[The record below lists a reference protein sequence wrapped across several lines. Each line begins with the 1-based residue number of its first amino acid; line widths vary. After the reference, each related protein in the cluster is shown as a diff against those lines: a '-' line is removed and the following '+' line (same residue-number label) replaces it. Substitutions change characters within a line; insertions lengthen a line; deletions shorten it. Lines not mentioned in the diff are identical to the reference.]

1 MLNYEIAKFSLNEI
15 HMYNKNIFINMQLLI
30 FVHVYYRQFMVEK
43 KMCHWKKFTYRERNN
58 LKECIKILLACKSR
72 NIFYK

>member
-30 FVHVYYRQFMVEK
+30 FVIEK
-43 KMCHWKKFTYRERNN
+43 SLHIVNV
-58 LKECIKILLACKSR
+58 II
-72 NIFYK
+72 

>member
-30 FVHVYYRQFMVEK
+30 FVHVYWRQFMVEK
-43 KMCHWKKFTYRERNN
+43 KCVIE
-58 LKECIKILLACKSR
+58 KSLHIV
-72 NIFYK
+72 NVII